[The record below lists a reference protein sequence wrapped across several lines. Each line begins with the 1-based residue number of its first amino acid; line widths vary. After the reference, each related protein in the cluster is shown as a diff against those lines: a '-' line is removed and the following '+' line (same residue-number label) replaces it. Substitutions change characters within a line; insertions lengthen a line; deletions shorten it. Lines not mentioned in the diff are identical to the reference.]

1 MHAVA
6 ALVRT
11 MAPLTRRCGWGTQ
24 DPTKNSEHH
33 NTTMLRSGRCGHK
46 DKRTKNT
53 TWMHIG
59 WELKLS
65 FLFGGG
71 THGFAASKHPTWP
84 LAPWPLRGPPWPK
97 TTRRFVVRILPPPP
111 PPPSV
116 MVGVDLKGFCIHV
129 VLSPEQPSMLKA
141 KVLKTTSSTLINYAK
156 VLRSHTRTSVY
167 VQPSRVKCEPLRI
180 NIKQTVWHG
189 HHVKCSHHPCTE
201 PTSCQHCSRRGLKK
215 AHGACDWRRRRRR
228 LGATGK
234 LLELLVPP
242 VSGTDHFGIANWL
255 GKQLVPLVLYSS
267 MTSRWIVLARS
278 QASQP
283 MWKSASKNSGS

>member
-1 MHAVA
+1 MPSRHWCGPWRRPLVGAAGAHKTLQRTANITTQRCYEAAAVA
-6 ALVRT
+6 TKTNEPKTQHGCTLDGNLNYHFCLAGGRMVSQRQS
-11 MAPLTRRCGWGTQ
+11 TRPGPW
-24 DPTKNSEHH
+24 
-33 NTTMLRSGRCGHK
+33 LRG
-46 DKRTKNT
+46 
-53 TWMHIG
+53 
-59 WELKLS
+59 
-65 FLFGGG
+65 LFGV
-71 THGFAASKHPTWP
+71 H
-84 LAPWPLRGPPWPK
+84 RGPRQPGVSWCESS
-97 TTRRFVVRILPPPP
+97 PPLP